1 MREKGLE
8 KGKGLKKTAAQKTT
22 KKKRVSAGKVKVKT
36 EKGKKAR
43 KAVKK
48 DIKKVRAQ
56 VKKKKAIK
64 KTIKEIKVE
73 KREKAKKKVAKE
85 IQKKVEIK
93 KATKNPI
100 KEIKAK
106 KVTLPKKA
114 VPRIT
119 KKTLL
124 LEEKGEYPPLPI
136 EILPEEYGEN
146 SIALMIVD
154 PRKLFIYWEVKE
166 DTCRKY
172 TGSLNVRLY
181 DITSIDFEGIN
192 ANSSFDIVMNDRIG
206 SLYIDVSPDREFIA
220 EIGFI
225 DAAGFFIT
233 IARSNKVSTPR
244 AEAVEEGVLPPR
256 LYETGLP
263 IRPKGYEK

>member
-1 MREKGLE
+1 MRKKGSE
-8 KGKGLKKTAAQKTT
+8 REKGLKKTAAQKAT
-22 KKKRVSAGKVKVKT
+22 KKKSVSAGKVKAKT
-36 EKGKKAR
+36 EKGEKAR

-48 DIKKVRAQ
+48 EIKKVRAQ

-64 KTIKEIKVE
+64 KKIKEIKLGKKE
-73 KREKAKKKVAKE
+73 EAKKKVAKE
-85 IQKKVEIK
+85 IQKKVQIK
-93 KATKNPI
+93 KTTKEPI
-100 KEIKAK
+100 KEIEAK
-106 KVTLPKKA
+106 EVTLPKKA

-124 LEEKGEYPPLPI
+124 PEKKEKYPPLPI
-136 EILPEEYGEN
+136 EILPEEYGED

-166 DTCRKY
+166 NTCRKY
-172 TGSLNVRLY
+172 KGNLNVRLY
-181 DITSIDFEGIN
+181 DITSIDFEGMN

-206 SLYIDVSPDREFIA
+206 SLYIDVSPGREFIA
-220 EIGFI
+220 DIGFI
-225 DAAGFFIT
+225 DTAGFFIT
-233 IARSNKVSTPR
+233 VARSNKVSTPR
-244 AEAVEEGVLPPR
+244 AEAVEEGVLPLR